1 MVARKRRKS
10 SDDPRLG
17 STATGSN
24 DGLLPSNQ
32 PANSESSSREPYD
45 PLTRAQSNGTP
56 VRDVDGSK
64 RRSSRRRRSRLVV
77 IHTILEPIP
86 EHEQWELFM
95 CNSDDDIPPLPE
107 NFHAWYQNRRH
118 RRRSTRISIS
128 TRHTKNPV
136 EEPHASP
143 SSEEEGPTDLRDIVN
158 LRARHA
164 RRVHITSRALE
175 QERGPTRH
183 HDTGPRDSTNIDKRP
198 THLVQMF
205 APILLQEET
214 KPSVMA
220 QHAESADVSAT
231 ASAT

>member
-64 RRSSRRRRSRLVV
+64 RRSSRRRRSRPVV

-95 CNSDDDIPPLPE
+95 CSSDDDMPPLPE

-128 TRHTKNPV
+128 AGRAENPV
-136 EEPHASP
+136 EEPPASL
-143 SSEEEGPTDLRDIVN
+143 SSDEEGPTDLRDIVN
-158 LRARHA
+158 
-164 RRVHITSRALE
+164 
-175 QERGPTRH
+175 H

-205 APILLQEET
+205 APILLRKET